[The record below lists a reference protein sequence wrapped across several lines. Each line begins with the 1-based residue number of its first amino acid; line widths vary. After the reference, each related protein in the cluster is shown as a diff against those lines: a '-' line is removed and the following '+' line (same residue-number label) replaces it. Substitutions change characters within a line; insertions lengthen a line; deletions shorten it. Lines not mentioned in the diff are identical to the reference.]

1 MRKWTYL
8 VAALL
13 MSGATA
19 TFTSCIDT
27 EEPAGITE
35 LRGAKAELLR
45 AKAKV
50 QEAEVLIKTAQAN
63 LIQAK
68 ADYKQQMV
76 EQQKLLNALQSEINA
91 YKQDSLQREMKIN
104 EQEMNAE
111 LYAAQ
116 QEAAKAQADY
126 EKALADIE
134 VALIGYKDNLIATEL
149 NKLLTTTTY
158 TTSYVDHT
166 TNPVTTV
173 PITMQGLR
181 GVSSTLRTAN
191 EDLAEM
197 MRELSK
203 LQFTYDISSKI
214 AATEGQLA
222 KEKVTLEGL
231 QKQLEDY
238 ETIAG
243 KPYEEWDEQYQVF
256 KKESDDLN
264 AQKDALE
271 VAEQEALQPVVA
283 AETENSNTITA
294 KTEVAF
300 TIPEAI
306 QHDFYWV
313 LWASGVSAFDAW
325 AIVNQD
331 GEFTYP
337 DGVKALMTIGEKS
350 SNLGSIVNYLENN
363 YILTDEALEAT
374 KIDMNEK
381 KTYNDLYWTATTGK
395 YYVDL
400 TAWKTALDT
409 YKNLYATGKYFNTQ
423 LNVRQEAI
431 DAYEELATLT
441 GDELTAATTAF
452 RTQLKNYL
460 TERAKID
467 GFKIGKTATPETAID
482 PTVDADWTQ
491 WTALVATGYDAA
503 FGSDIAGGSI
513 YNGGAFKAYMDAANT
528 MGYSYSI
535 NPESG
540 RLTEYTYEMWEED
553 GHSTSVIGTS
563 GTAYNAFVARYNY
576 DLVETTVTNKTDWD
590 KLYADVKALY
600 DANQKAFDAYQL
612 AVQEA
617 VEARLKVEAE
627 YDIKEAAIDV
637 QLAGLTNIMNQIKIV
652 LSSTGVTGSDY
663 DAVLENLKNEISR
676 LKYGT
681 VTATGDD
688 YVFTNASGSIP
699 QQQLVVASYEKLL
712 AALNDGSYKP
722 EEEALIAQK
731 EQEIEDQNTYIA
743 ALEAIYKAVSDKKDA
758 LMAALTGGDE

>member
-13 MSGATA
+13 MGGATA

-27 EEPAGITE
+27 DEPAGITE
-35 LRGAKAELLR
+35 LRGAKAQLLL

-76 EQQKLLNALQSEINA
+76 EQQKLLNALQAEINA
-91 YKQDSLQREMKIN
+91 YKQDSIQREMKIN
-104 EQEMNAE
+104 EHKMNE
-111 LYAAQ
+111 KLYEAQQNAAQ
-116 QEAAKAQADY
+116 AQADY

-149 NKLLTTTTY
+149 NDLLTTTTY
-158 TTSYVDHT
+158 TTTYKDHT
-166 TNPVTTV
+166 TTPPTTQTV
-173 PITMQGLR
+173 YMQGLR
-181 GVSSTLRTAN
+181 GVSATLRTAN
-191 EDLAEM
+191 ADLAEM

-203 LQFTYDISSKI
+203 LKFTYDISSKI

-271 VAEQEALQPVVA
+271 VAEEEALRPVVA
-283 AETENSNTITA
+283 AETENNNTITA

-313 LWASGVSAFDAW
+313 LWRSGVSAFDAW
-325 AIVNQD
+325 VIFNQD
-331 GEFTYP
+331 GEATYP
-337 DGVKALMTIGEKS
+337 DGVKALMTIGEKH
-350 SNLGSIVNYLENN
+350 SNLGSIVTYLENN

-400 TAWKTALDT
+400 AAWKTALDT

-503 FGSDIAGGSI
+503 FGLDIAGGSI
-513 YNGGAFKAYMDAANT
+513 NNGGAFKAYMDAANT

-535 NPESG
+535 NPEYG

-553 GHSTSVIGTS
+553 GYSTSVIGTS
-563 GTAYNAFVARYNY
+563 GTAYNAFVARNNY

-600 DANQKAFDAYQL
+600 DANQKAYDAYQL

-617 VEARLKVEAE
+617 AEARLKVEAE

-637 QLAGLTNIMNQIKIV
+637 QLAGLTNIMNQIKSV
-652 LSSTGVTGSDY
+652 LSSTGVSGSDY
-663 DAVLENLKNEISR
+663 ATILENLKNEISR

-688 YVFTNASGSIP
+688 YVFTNAQGSIP

-722 EEEALIAQK
+722 QEEALITQK